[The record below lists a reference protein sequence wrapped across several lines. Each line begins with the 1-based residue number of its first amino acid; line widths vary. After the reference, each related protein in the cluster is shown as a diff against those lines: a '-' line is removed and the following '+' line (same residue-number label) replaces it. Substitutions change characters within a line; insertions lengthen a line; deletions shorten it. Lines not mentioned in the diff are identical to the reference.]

1 MATNQQTSGAS
12 TAAANKAASPLE
24 KARAARKAK
33 VLSPARKA
41 AEDAYKNAKSDQE
54 KAAARAHVKI
64 VRFVEITPKRVRR
77 ALKALD
83 GVEAMFNR
91 NAYSYD
97 TDQANKVLNAI
108 ATKVK
113 RIQDKIIGAKKDA
126 DEFTL

>member
-1 MATNQQTSGAS
+1 MSESNKP
-12 TAAANKAASPLE
+12 AAVKNVSPLD

-64 VRFVEITPKRVRR
+64 VRFVEITPKRVNR

-91 NAYSYD
+91 NAYAYD

-108 ATKVK
+108 AIKVK
-113 RIQDKIIGAKKDA
+113 RIQDKIIGAKKDTEA
-126 DEFTL
+126 FTL